1 MFANLP
7 LTALRTF
14 ESAAR
19 LSSFKAAAEELAVT
33 PTAVSHQIRSL
44 ESWLGVPLFE
54 RLPRSVRLTACGE
67 RLFDSLH
74 GALLEVTQTLDQL
87 RPQRSAGNLTLTTT
101 PAFAALW
108 LIPRLG
114 RFYAG
119 YPEINL
125 RLDAS
130 TVTVDLHQDA
140 SVDLAIRYGIG
151 HYPTLHSQCLLDEC
165 FAVYGAPALVASL
178 GDALP
183 TLITLKWRSSGLYAL
198 GWQAWCAAA
207 GTPHWLDQ
215 APQRE
220 YDEEHYALQAAIGG
234 QGLVLASSI
243 LVSESLA
250 SGLLVQYRPE
260 INVPGAGY
268 SMLCVPGRER
278 HPPVKA
284 FVGWLAREVGA

>member
-19 LSSFKAAAEELAVT
+19 LSSFKAAAAELAVT

-54 RLPRSVRLTACGE
+54 RLPRSVRLTAGGQ

-74 GALLEVTQTLDQL
+74 GALLDVTQTLDQL
-87 RPQRSAGNLTLTTT
+87 RPQRSAGSLTLSTT

-114 RFYAG
+114 RFYAE
-119 YPEINL
+119 YPDINL

-130 TVTVDLHQDA
+130 TVLVDLQQDA
-140 SVDLAIRYGIG
+140 SVDLAIRYGVG
-151 HYPTLHSQCLLDEC
+151 QYPTLHSQCLLNER
-165 FAVYGAPALVASL
+165 FAVYGSPTLVAGL
-178 GDALP
+178 GDELP
-183 TLITLKWRSSGLYAL
+183 TLITLRWRSSGLYAL

-207 GTPHWLDQ
+207 GAEHWLVG

-220 YDEEHYALQAAIGG
+220 YDEEHYALQAAIAG

-243 LVSESLA
+243 LVSESVA
-250 SGLLVQYRPE
+250 SGLLEQYRPE
-260 INVPGAGY
+260 ISVPGAGY
-268 SMLCVPGRER
+268 SALCVPGRER

-284 FVGWLAREVGA
+284 FLAWLGREVG